1 MRSDSVKELAQRVRL
16 MIQSDRLD
24 WSRDQTATLSEQE
37 AYVTKHE
44 ALTIRLVAFDTPR
57 ERTYK
62 GETKHYSQFFEFI
75 RGHSLLLRMPD
86 FDGCYST
93 VCARVEAKE
102 AQKREEAR
110 IRDDMI
116 ENNRAG
122 FVLDILDGKADGDE
136 P

>member
-1 MRSDSVKELAQRVRL
+1 MNNDSVKELAQRVRL
-16 MIQSDRLD
+16 MIQNDSLD

-37 AYVTKHE
+37 AFVTKHE

-62 GETKHYSQFFEFI
+62 GETRHYSRFFEFI
-75 RGHSLLLRMPD
+75 RDHALLMRLPD
-86 FDGCYST
+86 FDDGYSI

-116 ENNRAG
+116 ENNRAS
-122 FVLDILDGKADGDE
+122 FVLDILDGKVDE
-136 P
+136 L